1 MSLAL
6 GVLVYRQTT
15 SLHVLHH
22 NVHVDLV
29 MIHYRI
35 HKQVAWKLKGD
46 KKAASYRLASLS
58 NPLSPRHGFRA

>member
-22 NVHVDLV
+22 NVRSCGLGHD
-29 MIHYRI
+29 
-35 HKQVAWKLKGD
+35 
-46 KKAASYRLASLS
+46 SLS
-58 NPLSPRHGFRA
+58 HTQTGGVEAKRR